1 MNQWINPFKPQSA
14 IGNPQ
19 SSIAILLPPALRNAP
34 KSKIPNPKSKI
45 VPPLAPDFLV
55 SNLQSAI
62 LNLQSP
68 FPWLLPPALPIRN
81 PKSQI

>member
-19 SSIAILLPPALRNAP
+19 SSIAI
-34 KSKIPNPKSKI
+34 
-45 VPPLAPDFLV
+45 PLTSWFPICNRQSSIFNRHSPDFLV

-68 FPWLLPPALPIRN
+68 FPWLLPAALPIRN